1 LHLDASTLQ
10 STAPFPST
18 VHVPIMLGMT
28 GAAKAA
34 EKAPA
39 QTRVVTPAMASR
51 AARGLA
57 MEIATATLFISLEEN
72 VSSIP

>member
-1 LHLDASTLQ
+1 
-10 STAPFPST
+10 
-18 VHVPIMLGMT
+18 MLGMT